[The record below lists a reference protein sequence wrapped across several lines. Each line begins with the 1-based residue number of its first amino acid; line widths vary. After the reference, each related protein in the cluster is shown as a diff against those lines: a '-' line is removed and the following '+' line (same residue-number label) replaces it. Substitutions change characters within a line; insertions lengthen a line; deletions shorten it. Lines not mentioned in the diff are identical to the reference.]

1 MLSSNQIINWLTVT
15 RDRISADKEKLNEL
29 DAAIGDAEHGVSMDR
44 GFTKV
49 VERLSTCTDSD
60 ISGLLKT
67 AGMALVSSV
76 GGAGGALFGT
86 FFLRASA
93 VSSGKPSLNSDD
105 LILLLDA
112 GMKGIMDRGKAQP
125 GDKTMIDVLDPAV
138 NAYRK
143 ANQDGNDMK
152 ASMKFALDAAENGLL
167 NTIPMTA
174 KKGRASYLGERSAG
188 HQDPGATSMLIIL
201 KALHDTIN

>member
-1 MLSSNQIINWLTVT
+1 MLSSDQIISWLTIT
-15 RDRISADKEKLNEL
+15 KDRIAAEKEKLNEL
-29 DAAIGDAEHGVSMDR
+29 DAAIGDAEHGISMDR

-49 VERLSTCTDSD
+49 VERLSTCTNSD

-67 AGMALVSSV
+67 AGMTLVSSV

-93 VSSGKPSLNSDD
+93 VSSGKSSLDNDD
-105 LILLLDA
+105 LVLLLDA

-138 NAYRK
+138 KAYKK

-152 ASMKFALDAAENGLL
+152 WSMKFALDAAEDGLL
-167 NTIPMTA
+167 STIPMIA